1 MKWLFPLFM
10 FCSSIA
16 ASAQTVAGLWR
27 GRFTS
32 NRPLQAMLDY
42 KYELLLFQEGTKIT
56 GYSYSTMVN
65 GTFYAV
71 CEISGNLFDG
81 YLVVTEKKTL
91 YQNPPGPEGTLQTH
105 ILFIN
110 ADVTEISGD
119 WKQANKRQT
128 QLLEESGKTFL
139 KKEDDPTKSGLIKV
153 LEQKNTVQIATPE
166 EKPKPTSVLNKDSI
180 RLSSRAVE
188 VVQTIELKT
197 DSVSFELYDDG
208 LVDGDSVSVYVNNS
222 ILLNRVAVSDK
233 GIKQTVFVPSTD
245 DGLLITFFAEN
256 EGSVPPNTGMLII
269 YTAEK
274 KYEIRFRSDNKK
286 SAAIRILKK

>member
-1 MKWLFPLFM
+1 MKWLFLLFM
-10 FCSSIA
+10 FCSSMVT
-16 ASAQTVAGLWR
+16 SAQTVAGLWR

-42 KYELLLFQEGTKIT
+42 KYELLLFQEGNKIT
-56 GYSYSTMVN
+56 GYSYSTLVN
-65 GTFYAV
+65 GTYYAV

-81 YLVVTEKKTL
+81 YLVVTEKKTI

-105 ILFIN
+105 ILFLN

-139 KKEDDPTKSGLIKV
+139 KREDDPTKSGLIKV
-153 LEQKNTVQIATPE
+153 LEQKNTVQITTPE
-166 EKPKPTSVLNKDSI
+166 EKPKPTPVLNKDSI

-197 DSVSFELYDDG
+197 DSVSFELFDDG
-208 LVDGDSVSVYVNNS
+208 LVDGDSVSVYANNS
-222 ILLNRVAVSDK
+222 ILLSRVAVSDK
-233 GIKQTVFVPSTD
+233 GIKQTVFIPSTD

-256 EGSVPPNTGMLII
+256 EGSIPPNTGMLII
-269 YTAEK
+269 HTAEK

>member
-1 MKWLFPLFM
+1 MKWLFLLFM
-10 FCSSIA
+10 FCSSMVT
-16 ASAQTVAGLWR
+16 SAQTVAGLWR

-42 KYELLLFQEGTKIT
+42 KYELLLFQEGNKIT
-56 GYSYSTMVN
+56 GYSYSTLVN
-65 GTFYAV
+65 GTYYAV

-81 YLVVTEKKTL
+81 YLVVTEKKTI

-105 ILFIN
+105 ILFLN

-153 LEQKNTVQIATPE
+153 LEQKNTVQITTPE
-166 EKPKPTSVLNKDSI
+166 EKPKPTPVLNKDSI

-197 DSVSFELYDDG
+197 DSVSFELFDDG
-208 LVDGDSVSVYVNNS
+208 LVDGDSVSVYANNS
-222 ILLNRVAVSDK
+222 ILLSRVAVSDK
-233 GIKQTVFVPSTD
+233 GIKQTVFIPSTD

-256 EGSVPPNTGMLII
+256 EGSIPPNTGMLII
-269 YTAEK
+269 HTAEK